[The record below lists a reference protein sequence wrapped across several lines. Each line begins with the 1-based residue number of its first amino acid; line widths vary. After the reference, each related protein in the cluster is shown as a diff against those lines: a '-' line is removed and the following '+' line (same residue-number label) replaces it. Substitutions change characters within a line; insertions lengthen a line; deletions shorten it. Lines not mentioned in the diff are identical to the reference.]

1 MRGLSPPR
9 KRGVFAVCQL
19 DINTPPGYHRAM
31 NQSIKK
37 KVIHRLQIIEGQ
49 VRGLRKMVEREAYC
63 IDVINQSLAV
73 KSALSGV
80 EDLMLENHLSSH
92 VVEQI
97 KSGNTTKATR
107 EIVNIY
113 KLSKSK

>member
-1 MRGLSPPR
+1 MFFPLCDF
-9 KRGVFAVCQL
+9 KDFDIL
-19 DINTPPGYHRAM
+19 DIDTPGGYRWCV

-37 KVIHRLQIIEGQ
+37 KVIRRLQIIEGQ
-49 VRGLRKMVEREAYC
+49 IRGLKKMVVKEDYC
-63 IDVINQSLAV
+63 VDVINQSLAA

-92 VVEQI
+92 VVEQM
-97 KSGNTTKATR
+97 KSGNVAKATR